1 MRDRL
6 VLLALAAHADD
17 VGLCW
22 PAYTRMEAL
31 SGVPRRFIRSTL
43 DRLYLGESMY
53 FREIDLGVIQVQ
65 GDRAVVFVRP
75 SGHPPGR
82 WSETRDPG
90 GHGPFQQVQI
100 SSLISPTEG
109 ALKRAAE
116 WLGNITAADKTR
128 RR

>member
-1 MRDRL
+1 MFRL
-6 VLLALAAHADD
+6 
-17 VGLCW
+17 
-22 PAYTRMEAL
+22 
-31 SGVPRRFIRSTL
+31 SVPRRFAFAWAGELQSLLDLRSTL